1 MTQDTRSTADG
12 QLLAIVERIER
23 LTGEKKAIGDDIK
36 DVYAEAKSAGYDVK
50 ALKAIV
56 KERSTSSVDTSE
68 HEAILDTYRRALGM
82 LDGTPLGNA
91 AVQRATAPASRA
103 GGAGGGGRS
112 GGAGTTSNVRM
123 AG

>member
-1 MTQDTRSTADG
+1 MTTAARADG

-23 LTGEKKAIGDDIK
+23 LSEEKKTIGEDIN
-36 DVYAEAKSAGYDVK
+36 DVYAEAKSSGYDVK

-56 KERSTSSVDTSE
+56 RERKQDVSERAE
-68 HEAILDTYRRALGM
+68 HETIMALYRRALGM

-91 AVQRATAPASRA
+91 AIERANAPAVRAAASGGSR
-103 GGAGGGGRS
+103 GRRGGGVVTPS
-112 GGAGTTSNVRM
+112 EVRM